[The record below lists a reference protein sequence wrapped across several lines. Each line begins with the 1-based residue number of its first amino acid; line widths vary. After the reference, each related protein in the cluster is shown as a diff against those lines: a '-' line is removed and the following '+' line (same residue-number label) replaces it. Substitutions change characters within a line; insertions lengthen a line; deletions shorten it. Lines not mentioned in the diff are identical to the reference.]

1 MSKKQNSKYL
11 ENKTYNTKMSKK
23 HTNMNK
29 IQNIVIEKPLKVVNT
44 NKGDELKILKDE
56 LYRECV
62 RLRELIYQ
70 ESKRKGYVF

>member
-1 MSKKQNSKYL
+1 MSKNQNSKYL

-70 ESKRKGYVF
+70 ESNRKGFVF